1 MLNPLTKKL
10 PALSKHSGLRY
21 LSFALLYVAQ
31 GIPEGMTYFGIPAWL
46 AMNGKSA
53 ADIGAYVAV
62 IGIPWTFKMLIAPLM
77 DRFSYLP
84 MGRRR
89 PWIIFGQ
96 LGLMFA
102 FIGMAMVPDPL
113 TNFKLLM
120 AAGFCVSLFS
130 AFQDVAVDGMA
141 IDIVPV
147 HQQARANGFMWGARI
162 MGVSASLAAGSWML
176 NHYGFKISILSLSAA
191 ISIIMFVPLLFKER
205 PGEKLLP
212 WTKGVVS
219 QNSLQLQL
227 DSWTKIF
234 KSLGRV
240 IIMPYSLLIGL
251 IGFLVGTTVSYMN
264 TLLPVFTVQA
274 LGWTNE
280 MYSNINSVSSI
291 VGGILGMVVGGSL
304 ADLFGKKRMLSVYL
318 LASIA
323 VAVMMCFSKT
333 YWSNYWFSAGFIIVY
348 NILYVFIMVGFLA
361 ITMELCWKKI
371 SASQFAMFMAIS
383 NFGWITGSAIIGTA
397 RENFSWQ
404 YSILVFA
411 FIAAIAL
418 IPLQFMNTKTHLK
431 QLEKIDEADKKRTLL
446 TDNIKKETNYIHD
459 KQKQIE

>member
-1 MLNPLTKKL
+1 MSNTVSKNL
-10 PALSKHSGLRY
+10 PVLSEHTPLRY
-21 LSFALLYVAQ
+21 FSFAMLYVAQ

-96 LGLMFA
+96 LGLIVA
-102 FIGMAMVPDPL
+102 FIGMAMVPEPL
-113 TNFKLLM
+113 NNFKLLM
-120 AAGFCVSLFS
+120 VAGFWVSLFS

-141 IDIVPV
+141 IDLVPV
-147 HQQARANGFMWGARI
+147 QQQARANGFMWGARI
-162 MGVSASLAAGSWML
+162 MGVSSSLAVGSWIL
-176 NHYGFKISILSLSAA
+176 NHYGFRISILSLSAV
-191 ISIIMFVPLLFKER
+191 ICIFLFIPLLFRER

-227 DSWTKIF
+227 DSWAKIF
-234 KSLGRV
+234 KSLGKV

-280 MYSNINSVSSI
+280 MYSNINAVSSI
-291 VGGILGMVVGGSL
+291 IGGVLGMIVGGAL
-304 ADLFGKKRMLSVYL
+304 ADLFGKKKMLSIYL

-323 VAVMMCFSKT
+323 VAVLMFFSTT
-333 YWSNYWFSAGFIIVY
+333 YWSNYWFSAGFVIVY

-361 ITMELCWKKI
+361 ISMEMCWKKI
-371 SASQFAMFMAIS
+371 SASQFALFMAIS
-383 NFGWITGSAIIGTA
+383 NFGWITGSAIIGTV
-397 RENFSWQ
+397 REQFSWP
-404 YSILVFA
+404 YCILAFA
-411 FIAAIAL
+411 FLAAIAL
-418 IPLQFMNTKTHLK
+418 IPLQFMNSKKHLK
-431 QLEKIDEADKKRTLL
+431 QLEKIDDADKTALAWSL
-446 TDNIKKETNYIHD
+446 
-459 KQKQIE
+459 

>member
-1 MLNPLTKKL
+1 MLNPLTKNP
-10 PALSKHSGLRY
+10 PALSEHSGLRY
-21 LSFALLYVAQ
+21 FTFALLYVAQ

-96 LGLMFA
+96 LGLLFA
-102 FIGMAMVPDPL
+102 FIGMAMVPEPL

-147 HQQARANGFMWGARI
+147 HEQARANGFMWGARI
-162 MGVSASLAAGSWML
+162 MGVSASLAAGSWIL
-176 NHYGFKISILSLSAA
+176 NHHGFRISILSISVA
-191 ISIIMFVPLLFKER
+191 ISIIMFVPLLLRER
-205 PGEKLLP
+205 PEEKLLP

-234 KSLGRV
+234 KSLGKV

-280 MYSNINSVSSI
+280 MYSNINAVSAI
-291 VGGILGMVVGGSL
+291 VGGVLGMVVGGVL

-333 YWSNYWFSAGFIIVY
+333 YWSNYWFSAGFITAY

-383 NFGWITGSAIIGTA
+383 NFGWITGSAMIGTV
-397 RENFSWQ
+397 REHFSWQ

-418 IPLQFMNTKTHLK
+418 IPLQFMNTKKHLK

-446 TDNIKKETNYIHD
+446 ADNTQPLNTLCT
-459 KQKQIE
+459 

>member
-1 MLNPLTKKL
+1 MRTILSKNL
-10 PALSKHSGLRY
+10 PALSEHTPLRY
-21 LSFALLYVAQ
+21 FCFAILYLAQ

-53 ADIGAYVAV
+53 GDIGAYVAV

-96 LGLMFA
+96 LGLLFA
-102 FIGMAMVPDPL
+102 FIGMAMVPEPL
-113 TNFKLLM
+113 SNFKLLM

-176 NHYGFKISILSLSAA
+176 NHYGFRISILSLSAA
-191 ISIIMFVPLLFKER
+191 ISIILFVPLLFRER

-227 DSWTKIF
+227 DSWAKIF
-234 KSLGRV
+234 KSMGRV
-240 IIMPYSLLIGL
+240 LIMPYSLLIAL

-280 MYSNINSVSSI
+280 MYSNINAVSSI
-291 VGGILGMVVGGSL
+291 VGGILGMIVGGAL
-304 ADLFGKKRMLSVYL
+304 VDLFGKKRMLSVYL

-323 VAVMMCFSKT
+323 VAVMMYFSKM
-333 YWSNYWFSAGFIIVY
+333 YWSIYWFSAGFVIVY

-361 ITMELCWKKI
+361 IAMELCWKKI
-371 SASQFAMFMAIS
+371 SASQFALFMAIS
-383 NFGWITGSAIIGTA
+383 NFGWITGSAIIGPVK
-397 RENFSWQ
+397 ENFSWQ
-404 YSILVFA
+404 YCILAFA
-411 FIAAIAL
+411 FLAAIAL
-418 IPLQFMNTKTHLK
+418 IPLQFMNTKIHLQ
-431 QLEKIDEADKKRTLL
+431 QLEKIDEADKTATALSL
-446 TDNIKKETNYIHD
+446 
-459 KQKQIE
+459 

>member
-1 MLNPLTKKL
+1 MSIAVSKNL
-10 PALSKHSGLRY
+10 PALSEHTPLRY
-21 LSFALLYVAQ
+21 FCFAILYLAQ

-53 ADIGAYVAV
+53 GEIGAYVAV

-96 LGLMFA
+96 LGLLFA
-102 FIGMAMVPDPL
+102 FIGMAMVPEPL
-113 TNFKLLM
+113 SNFKLLM

-162 MGVSASLAAGSWML
+162 MGVSSSLAAGSWML
-176 NHYGFKISILSLSAA
+176 NHYGFRISILSLSAA
-191 ISIIMFVPLLFKER
+191 ISIIIFVPLLFRER

-227 DSWTKIF
+227 DSWRKIF
-234 KSLGRV
+234 NSLWKV
-240 IIMPYSLLIGL
+240 LIMQYSLLIAL

-280 MYSNINSVSSI
+280 MYSNINAVSSI
-291 VGGILGMVVGGSL
+291 VGGILGMVVGGAL
-304 ADLFGKKRMLSVYL
+304 TDQFGKKRMLSVYL

-361 ITMELCWKKI
+361 IAMELCWKKI
-371 SASQFAMFMAIS
+371 SASQFALFMAIS
-383 NFGWITGSAIIGTA
+383 NFGWITGSAIIGTV
-397 RENFSWQ
+397 REQFSWQ
-404 YSILVFA
+404 YCILAFA
-411 FIAAIAL
+411 FLAAIAL
-418 IPLQFMNTKTHLK
+418 IPLQFMNTKKHLE
-431 QLEKIDEADKKRTLL
+431 QLEKIDEADK
-446 TDNIKKETNYIHD
+446 IKIALAL
-459 KQKQIE
+459 

>member
-1 MLNPLTKKL
+1 MSNAVSKNL
-10 PALSKHSGLRY
+10 PALSEHTPLRY
-21 LSFALLYVAQ
+21 FCFAILYFAQ

-46 AMNGKSA
+46 AMNGKTA

-77 DRFSYLP
+77 DRFSFLP

-96 LGLMFA
+96 LGLLFA
-102 FIGMAMVPDPL
+102 FIGLAMVPEPL
-113 TNFKLLM
+113 THFKLLM

-147 HQQARANGFMWGARI
+147 HQQARVNGYMWGARI
-162 MGVSASLAAGSWML
+162 IGVSSSLAAGSWIL
-176 NHYGFKISILSLSAA
+176 NHYGFRISILSLSAA
-191 ISIIMFVPLLFKER
+191 ISIILFVPLLFRER

-212 WTKGVVS
+212 WTKGIVS
-219 QNSLQLQL
+219 ENSLQLQL

-234 KSLGRV
+234 KKLARV
-240 IIMPYSLLIGL
+240 LIMPYSLLIAL

-280 MYSNINSVSSI
+280 MYSNMNAVSSVI
-291 VGGILGMVVGGSL
+291 GGVLGIVVGGAL
-304 ADLFGKKRMLSVYL
+304 LDLFGKVRMLSVYL
-318 LASIA
+318 IAAIA
-323 VAVMMCFSKT
+323 VATIMCFSKT
-333 YWSNYWFSAGFIIVY
+333 YWNNYWFSAGFVIVY
-348 NILYVFIMVGFLA
+348 NIFYVFIMVGFLA
-361 ITMELCWKKI
+361 IAMELCWKKI
-371 SASQFAMFMAIS
+371 SASQFTLYMAIS
-383 NFGWITGSAIIGTA
+383 NFGWITGSAIIGPA
-397 RENFSWQ
+397 RERFSWQ

-431 QLEKIDEADKKRTLL
+431 HLEKIDEADKIAIAL
-446 TDNIKKETNYIHD
+446 
-459 KQKQIE
+459 